1 MRKKGY
7 DEANNIKLVMSFCF
21 LTNFVVPERT
31 SIMLSLVI
39 SYKLASN
46 LTFEA
51 LIGSFAI
58 VWLLLAGVSK
68 CLIWML
74 LATISL

>member
-58 VWLLLAGVSK
+58 V
-68 CLIWML
+68 
-74 LATISL
+74 

>member
-1 MRKKGY
+1 MRKKGD

-21 LTNFVVPERT
+21 LTNFVVLERLST
-31 SIMLSLVI
+31 MLSFVI
-39 SYKLASN
+39 SFKLGSN

-58 VWLLLAGVSK
+58 VWLLLTGVSK

-74 LATISL
+74 IATISL

>member
-7 DEANNIKLVMSFCF
+7 DDANNIKLVMSFGF
-21 LTNFVVPERT
+21 LTNFVVLERLST
-31 SIMLSLVI
+31 MLSFVI
-39 SYKLASN
+39 SFKLASN

-58 VWLLLAGVSK
+58 V
-68 CLIWML
+68 
-74 LATISL
+74 

>member
-7 DEANNIKLVMSFCF
+7 DEANKIKLVMSFCF
-21 LTNFVVPERT
+21 LTNFVVSEIS

-39 SYKLASN
+39 SFKPASN
-46 LTFEA
+46 LIFEP

-58 VWLLLAGVSK
+58 V
-68 CLIWML
+68 
-74 LATISL
+74 

>member
-21 LTNFVVPERT
+21 LTSFVVPERS
-31 SIMLSLVI
+31 SIMLSVVI
-39 SYKLASN
+39 SCKLASN
-46 LTFEA
+46 LTLEA

-58 VWLLLAGVSK
+58 VWLLLIGVSK